1 MSGKMRRAVDSAM
14 SPEMKRQP
22 LPVMEKYVDQK
33 TIEETLLYP
42 PGRGLLK
49 GKIIREM
56 ILKDMLT
63 RVYGEHLDM
72 ISDEKDQARPD

>member
-22 LPVMEKYVDQK
+22 LPIMEKYVDQK

-42 PGRGLLK
+42 RGRGLLK

>member
-1 MSGKMRRAVDSAM
+1 
-14 SPEMKRQP
+14 
-22 LPVMEKYVDQK
+22 MEKHVDQK

-42 PGRGLLK
+42 RDRGLLK

-72 ISDEKDQARPD
+72 ISDEKDQVGSD